1 MFKSFHYSLICTPLV
16 HQSHSAT
23 KMNIKTPF
31 QEHSSIGST
40 DMSLTGSC
48 SSSWLYLVKMRLKIL
63 TEKKPKIKT
72 KGRSN
77 THIHSYFAEML
88 IHWVKKNRDKY
99 IRTKGKCQQINKI
112 QDRFCCKY
120 LANLE
125 SFKPLKRQ

>member
-1 MFKSFHYSLICTPLV
+1 MFKSFHYSLICTPLI

-40 DMSLTGSC
+40 DTSLTGSC
-48 SSSWLYLVKMRLKIL
+48 SSSWLHLVKVRLKIL
-63 TEKKPKIKT
+63 IEKTKKKPK
-72 KGRSN
+72 GRN
-77 THIHSYFAEML
+77 CTYVHSYFAQML
-88 IHWVKKNRDKY
+88 IHWVKKNRDTY
-99 IRTKGKCQQINKI
+99 IRTKGKCQQMNKT

-125 SFKPLKRQ
+125 SFKPLKIQ